1 MGRVAGKCAVVTGG
15 ARGIG
20 AAIATGLAAE
30 GAQVVVADQDLAGA
44 ERTAE
49 AIRAAGRNA
58 VAAPVDVRE
67 RDQVRAL
74 AERAVAEFGC
84 LDVWFNNA
92 GIALA
97 RPFLEATEQE
107 WHQTSSVNGLGVL
120 LGCQEAARAMI
131 RLDSGGKI
139 VNTASIAGRQGFAGL
154 AAYSASKFGVVALTQ
169 AAARALAE
177 HRITVN
183 AFAPGLVRT
192 PMLEAIRDSRT
203 ERGREDL
210 GGPLVGRESEPDDVV
225 PAAIFLAAADS
236 DYLSGQ
242 VLPIDGGAVL
252 V

>member
-1 MGRVAGKCAVVTGG
+1 MNPNGKGVTRLTHTKVDQLLQGLYPTEWSANGNRLLAQFEGQDTSYAVGVNVNT
-15 ARGIG
+15 
-20 AAIATGLAAE
+20 
-30 GAQVVVADQDLAGA
+30 GAQ
-44 ERTAE
+44 
-49 AIRAAGRNA
+49 
-58 VAAPVDVRE
+58 
-67 RDQVRAL
+67 
-74 AERAVAEFGC
+74 
-84 LDVWFNNA
+84 
-92 GIALA
+92 
-97 RPFLEATEQE
+97 RPILEATEQE
-107 WHQTSSVNGLGVL
+107 WHQTSAVNGLGVL

-131 RLDSGGKI
+131 RLGSGGKI

-154 AAYSASKFGVVALTQ
+154 ATYSASKFGVVALTQ

-192 PMLEAIRDSRT
+192 PMLEAIRDSPT
-203 ERGREDL
+203 ERRREDL

-225 PAAIFLAAADS
+225 PAALFLSAADS